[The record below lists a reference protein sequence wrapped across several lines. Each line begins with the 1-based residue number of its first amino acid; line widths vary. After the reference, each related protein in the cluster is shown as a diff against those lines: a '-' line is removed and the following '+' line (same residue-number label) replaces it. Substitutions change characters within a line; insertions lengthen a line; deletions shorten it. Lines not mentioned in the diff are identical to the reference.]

1 MLRIYVDA
9 DSMTLQHRS
18 IILKRAIKEGAEAYF
33 VADRNLKDIQ
43 DTISLDTERLRNPLR
58 ETLAKEDLR
67 KIKSKIKMIVVETG
81 SNSADDKIVEIAE
94 SPAIAIT
101 HDIPLS
107 QRLIEKGIIVL
118 DDRGNVLNSSNIA
131 ERMSIRDINRD
142 FREMGIT
149 SDKSKRF
156 DSAIINKFSSAFDKA
171 INDLKK
177 NST

>member
-9 DSMTLQHRS
+9 DSMTQQHRS
-18 IILKRAIKEGAEAYF
+18 IIVKRAIKEEAEAYF

-43 DTISLDTERLRNPLR
+43 DAISLDSERLRNPLR
-58 ETLAKEDLR
+58 ESLSKEELR
-67 KIKSKIKMIVVETG
+67 KIKSKIKMIIVASG
-81 SNSADDKIVEIAE
+81 ANSADDKIVEIAI
-94 SPAIAIT
+94 SPGLAIT

-107 QRLIEKGIIVL
+107 QRLIEKGITVI
-118 DDRGNVLNSSNIA
+118 DDRGNTLDASNIA

-142 FREMGIT
+142 FREMGIV

-156 DSAIINKFSSAFDKA
+156 EPSTINKFSSAFDKA

-177 NST
+177 LSD